1 MTIDQLLH
9 HLDGVRRSG
18 QRWVARCPAHQ
29 DKNPSLSIR
38 EGERGLL
45 LKCWAGCTIKEIC
58 DALRLPINEIFFD
71 IHVAPE
77 EIRKRHTERRERERR
92 RIQDGLRIDVRREA
106 EATIAAAH
114 GIDILGWSNE
124 QLHMALNR
132 LADAYE
138 TMSSEGLAHEQ

>member
-1 MTIDQLLH
+1 MTVDHLLAQL
-9 HLDGVRRSG
+9 DAVRRTSRG
-18 QRWVARCPAHQ
+18 WTAKCPGHS
-29 DKNPSLSIR
+29 DRSPSLSVQ
-38 EGERGLL
+38 EGERGVL
-45 LKCWAGCTIKEIC
+45 LKCWAGCTVFEIC
-58 DALRLPINEIFFD
+58 TALELKVADLFFD
-71 IHVAPE
+71 THVAPE

-114 GIDILGWSNE
+114 GIDISSWSNE

-138 TMSSEGLAHEQ
+138 TMSSEGLIHE